1 MTSHFDG
8 MNGRLRGYFCIM
20 ADHDYDY
27 DLPESAIAVHP
38 VNPRSHARL
47 LVWRQGELAT
57 HQRFTDLPDVLPAG
71 TQLWV
76 NNTRVIR
83 ARLLLQK
90 PTGGRLEVFLLEPKG
105 KSMEQALATMDAVVW
120 KCMVKGGKR
129 WHAGKASLQVED
141 TKGKWQLE
149 AERVGMDEGVR
160 YIELRWKHRS
170 SASGEVRQASFAE
183 LLEAMGKMPLPPYMR
198 RTSEDQDVEDY
209 QTVYAEVPG
218 SVAAPTAGLHFDA
231 PLMAELS
238 AGTSLHQVTLHVG
251 AGTFKPLSDGEVT
264 EHVMHGEHCSISFDA
279 IEALGQEGVHR
290 VATGTTSLR
299 TLESLYWL
307 AIKWKMSGVQPD
319 ELDQWEWRQAL
330 EAPAQDLAWTME
342 TAMQW
347 CARELDGRDWN
358 FRTSIMI
365 VPPYALRSVKGL
377 VTNFHLPNS
386 TLLCLVAA
394 AVGSD
399 WRPMYQNALDEG
411 FRFLSYGDGS
421 YLEW

>member
-1 MTSHFDG
+1 
-8 MNGRLRGYFCIM
+8 M
-20 ADHDYDY
+20 AHDDYDYDY

-47 LVWRQGELAT
+47 LVWRRGELAT
-57 HQRFTDLPDVLPAG
+57 HQRFTDLPEVLPAG

-76 NNTRVIR
+76 NNTRVLR

-105 KSMEQALATMDAVVW
+105 KSMEQALAATESVVW

-129 WHAGKASLQVED
+129 WNAGTASLRVED
-141 TKGKWQLE
+141 AEGKWQLE

-160 YIELRWKHRS
+160 YVELRWKHRS
-170 SASGEVRQASFAE
+170 SASGEARQASFAE

-198 RTSEDQDVEDY
+198 RTAEEQDAEDY

-231 PLMAELS
+231 PLMADLS
-238 AGTSLHQVTLHVG
+238 ACTSLHQVTLHVG

-264 EHVMHGEHCSISFDA
+264 EHVMHGEHCSVSFDA
-279 IEALGQEGVHR
+279 IQALGQEGVHR

-307 AIKWKMSGVQPD
+307 AIKWKVSGVQPD
-319 ELDQWEWRQAL
+319 ELDQWEWKMELAT
-330 EAPAQDLAWTME
+330 PAQELAWNME

-347 CARELDGRDWN
+347 CARKLDGQAWY

-365 VPPYALRSVKGL
+365 VPPYALKSVRGL
-377 VTNFHLPNS
+377 ITNFHLPNS
-386 TLLCLVAA
+386 TLLCLVSA

-399 WRPMYQNALDEG
+399 WKAMYQTALDEG

>member
-1 MTSHFDG
+1 
-8 MNGRLRGYFCIM
+8 M
-20 ADHDYDY
+20 ALDDYDY

-57 HQRFTDLPDVLPAG
+57 HQRFTDLPEVLPAG

-76 NNTRVIR
+76 NNTRVLR

-105 KSMEQALATMDAVVW
+105 KSMEQALAATDAVVW

-129 WHAGKASLQVED
+129 WNAGEASLRVED
-141 TKGKWQLE
+141 AAGKWQLE
-149 AERVGMDEGVR
+149 AERVGLDEGVR

-170 SASGEVRQASFAE
+170 SDSGEMRQASFAE

-198 RTSEDQDVEDY
+198 RTAEEQDAQDY

-231 PLMAELS
+231 PLMADLS
-238 AGTSLHQVTLHVG
+238 ACTSLHQVTLHVG
-251 AGTFKPLSDGEVT
+251 AGTFKPLSDGDVT
-264 EHVMHGEHCSISFDA
+264 EHVMHGEHCSVSFDA
-279 IEALGQEGVHR
+279 IQALGQEEVHR

-307 AIKWKMSGVQPD
+307 AIKWKVSGAQPG
-319 ELDQWEWRQAL
+319 ELDQWEWRTAL
-330 EAPAQDLAWTME
+330 AAPAQELVWTME

-347 CARELDGRDWN
+347 CARELDGRDWH

-365 VPPYALRSVKGL
+365 VPPYTLKSVQGL
-377 VTNFHLPNS
+377 ITNFHLPNS

-394 AVGSD
+394 AVGDD
-399 WRPMYQNALDEG
+399 WKAMYQKALDEG

>member
-1 MTSHFDG
+1 MDSTE
-8 MNGRLRGYFCIM
+8 
-20 ADHDYDY
+20 YDY
-27 DLPESAIAVHP
+27 HLPDSAIAIHP
-38 VNPRSHARL
+38 VEPRSNARL
-47 LVWRQGELAT
+47 LVRREGSVET
-57 HQRFTDLPDVLPAG
+57 HLRFRDLPGVLPPK

-90 PTGGRLEVFLLEPKG
+90 PTGGRLEVFLLEPQG
-105 KSMEQALATMDAVVW
+105 KSMEQALAATTSVVW

-129 WHAGKASLQVED
+129 WTTGTAALEAED
-141 TKGKWQLE
+141 AAGKWQLE
-149 AERVGMDEGVR
+149 AQRVGMDEGVR
-160 YIELRWKHRS
+160 FVELKWSHRS
-170 SASGEVRQASFAE
+170 ATTGEPREASFAE

-198 RTSEDQDVEDY
+198 RSAEDQDAEDY

-231 PLMAELS
+231 ALMAELS
-238 AGTSLHQVTLHVG
+238 VQTSLHQVTLHVG
-251 AGTFKPLSDGEVT
+251 AGTFKPLGEGDVT
-264 EHVMHGEHCSISFDA
+264 EHVMHGEHCTVAFEA
-279 IEALGQEGVHR
+279 ICALAEEGIHR

-307 AIKWKMSGVQPD
+307 AIKWRATGVRPE
-319 ELDQWEWRQAL
+319 ELSQWEWKHELASEAASL
-330 EAPAQDLAWTME
+330 EWSME

-347 CARELDGRDWN
+347 CAQQLDGQDWH

-365 VPPYALRSVKGL
+365 MPPYALKSVHAL
-377 VTNFHLPNS
+377 ITNFHLPNS

-394 AVGSD
+394 AIGDEWKEVYA
-399 WRPMYQNALDEG
+399 RALDEQ

-421 YLEW
+421 YLEWSRGAG